1 MVELYFLQ
9 TNKSFF
15 STYID
20 RNVIIGSQDRQKL
33 IQLRR
38 VLQTNKDRNHTWL
51 NFCIKHYTIENS
63 QHIKLTFQNTEFFKP
78 ETLRV
83 IVYDVQNIK
92 NDENLQYILE
102 LCNSDMFLMHTFDYI
117 HSQNILSLQGI
128 FLNKSEVSNICFD
141 KKEYL
146 DKLYT
151 KL

>member
-1 MVELYFLQ
+1 MVDLYFLQ

-20 RNVIIGSQDRQKL
+20 RNVIIGTQDRGKM

-51 NFCIKHYTIENS
+51 NDCIKYYTIENS
-63 QHIKLTFQNTEFFKP
+63 QHLKLTFKDTEFFKA

-83 IVYDVQNIK
+83 IVYDVPNIK
-92 NDENLQYILE
+92 NDENLQYVLE
-102 LCNSDMFLMHTFDYI
+102 LCNSDMFLMHTFDYS
-117 HSQNILSLQGI
+117 HSKNILSLQGV
-128 FLNKSEVSNICFD
+128 FLNKSEVSNVSFN